1 MICKFYKRP
10 NKKHQLAGSRV
21 NRRVTMNITYY
32 HVPGCAL
39 DQRKNKQDV
48 EDFIFIIVEQRLG

>member
-1 MICKFYKRP
+1 MICKFYYTRP
-10 NKKHQLAGSRV
+10 NKKHQLAGARV

-39 DQRKNKQDV
+39 DQRKNKQGV
-48 EDFIFIIVEQRLG
+48 EDFVSILL

>member
-1 MICKFYKRP
+1 
-10 NKKHQLAGSRV
+10 
-21 NRRVTMNITYY
+21 MNITYY